1 MESKKNM
8 TPESEAGPAAV
19 ALPRAKIKTRPRSL
33 IIWIVPVIAAI
44 ASAWLVIESVR
55 QSGPSITIYF
65 NNGSGIQANQTVLM
79 YRGVRLGE
87 VRSVRLTPDGQRVE
101 VNAKLA
107 ASARN
112 LAREGSIFWVVRPEI
127 GAGGL
132 RGLETVVSGPY
143 IQIQPA
149 GDRGNGRVQ
158 KIFIGADQPPI
169 LDAPRGGLEIT
180 LTTPH
185 LPTLSVGSPVY
196 YRGMEVGEVRYFV
209 LADDAT
215 SVKIHLLIETNFAP
229 LVRTDSMFWNA
240 GGVKADLRFFKL
252 DFNAQTFKSL
262 VIGGIAFATPSPPG
276 PEATADT
283 AFTLFDKPEKSW
295 LEWSPAIPISPK
307 SQNPADVPQSV
318 LMEDINQIQ
327 K

>member
-1 MESKKNM
+1 MKTEPA
-8 TPESEAGPAAV
+8 TPH
-19 ALPRAKIKTRPRSL
+19 LPRAKIKTPQRPS

-55 QSGPSITIYF
+55 QSGPLITIYF

-87 VRSVRLTPDGQRVE
+87 VRSVGLTPDGQRVE
-101 VNAKLA
+101 VKARLA
-107 ASARN
+107 ASAKN
-112 LAREGSIFWVVRPEI
+112 LAREGSVFWVVRPEI
-127 GAGGL
+127 GATGL
-132 RGLETVVSGPY
+132 HGLETVVSGPY

-149 GDRGNGRVQ
+149 TDRGNSREQ
-158 KIFIGADQPPI
+158 KTFIGAEQPPI
-169 LDAPRGGLEIT
+169 LDAPHGGLEVT

-196 YRGMEVGEVRYFV
+196 YRGVEVGSVRYFV

-215 SVKIHLLIETNFAP
+215 TVKIHLLIETNFAP

-252 DFNAQTFKSL
+252 DFNAQTFKSM

-276 PEATADT
+276 PEANANST
-283 AFTLFDKPEKSW
+283 FTLFEKEDAKW
-295 LEWSPAIPISPK
+295 LEWSPSIPISPK
-307 SQNPADVPQSV
+307 NENPADVPQSA
-318 LMEDINQIQ
+318 LMEDINQAQ

>member
-1 MESKKNM
+1 MSHE
-8 TPESEAGPAAV
+8 TQAGPAAKG
-19 ALPRAKIKTRPRSL
+19 LPRAKIKARSWST

-55 QSGPSITIYF
+55 QSGPLITIYF

-87 VRSVRLTPDGQRVE
+87 VRSVSLTPDGQRVE
-101 VNAKLA
+101 VKAKLV
-107 ASARN
+107 ASAKN

-127 GAGGL
+127 GASGL
-132 RGLETVVSGPY
+132 HGLETVVSGPY
-143 IQIQPA
+143 IQVQPA
-149 GDRGNGRVQ
+149 SDRANAREQ
-158 KIFIGADQPPI
+158 KNFIGAEQPPI
-169 LDAPRGGLEIT
+169 LDAPHGGLEIT

-196 YRGMEVGEVRYFV
+196 YRGVEVGSVRYFV

-215 SVKIHLLIETNFAP
+215 TVKIHLLIETNFAP

-276 PEATADT
+276 PEVNADT
-283 AFTLFDKPEKSW
+283 TFTLFEKEDAKW

-307 SQNPADVPQSV
+307 SENPADVPESA
-318 LMEDINQIQ
+318 LMEDINQVQ